1 MKLEKRKLSGREK
14 DEAAIELLERLREQ
28 LHSSNTTIARQTA
41 FNLSWLQEDG
51 FDILKE
57 ALFTSKSKRTKNA
70 ATYGLRKMRG
80 RMSKP
85 GLALIEE
92 GAQGDD
98 PVTAEICK
106 SALEVYHNRH
116 VPRRPAPPKRRSR
129 FEIKDLPPRG
139 SRRRTY
145 APRGNQVNGNRADG
159 NRVNGNRADNHNS
172 RSRSHSHNRS
182 RPGGGKRFIHHDAR

>member
-1 MKLEKRKLSGREK
+1 MKLGKRKLSGREK
-14 DEAAIELLERLREQ
+14 DEAAVELLETLREQ
-28 LHSSNTTIARQTA
+28 LYSSNTTVARQTA

-57 ALFTSKSKRTKNA
+57 ALLQSKSKRTKNA

-80 RMSKP
+80 RMSKV

-106 SALEVYHNRH
+106 SALDVFHNRH
-116 VPRRPAPPKRRSR
+116 KPKRPPSQKKRASR
-129 FEIKDLPPRG
+129 FEIRDLPPKG
-139 SRRRTY
+139 SRRRSY
-145 APRGNQVNGNRADG
+145 GHRGANQVNGNRANG
-159 NRVNGNRADNHNS
+159 NRVDGNRAD
-172 RSRSHSHNRS
+172 RPQGGRRSHPS
-182 RPGGGKRFIHHDAR
+182 KRYVRHDAR

>member
-1 MKLEKRKLSGREK
+1 MKLGKRKVSGREK
-14 DEAAIELLERLREQ
+14 DEAAIELLGTLREQ
-28 LHSSNTTIARQTA
+28 LHSTNTTVARQTA

-51 FDILKE
+51 LDILKE
-57 ALFTSKSKRTKNA
+57 ALFLSKSKRTKNA

-106 SALEVYHNRH
+106 SALDVYHNRH
-116 VPRRPAPPKRRSR
+116 KPKRPAPRKKRTSR
-129 FEIKDLPPRG
+129 FEIRDVPPRG
-139 SRRRTY
+139 SRHRAY
-145 APRGNQVNGNRADG
+145 AHRGGNQVNGNRADG
-159 NRVNGNRADNHNS
+159 NRANGNRADRHHGNS
-172 RSRSHSHNRS
+172 RSQ
-182 RPGGGKRFIHHDAR
+182 PGKRYVRHDAR

>member
-1 MKLEKRKLSGREK
+1 MKLGKRKISGREK
-14 DEAAIELLERLREQ
+14 DEAAIELLENLREQ
-28 LHSSNTTIARQTA
+28 LHSSNTTVARQTA

-57 ALFTSKSKRTKNA
+57 ALLLSKSKRTKNA

-80 RMSKP
+80 RMSKQ

-106 SALEVYHNRH
+106 SALEVYHKRH
-116 VPRRPAPPKRRSR
+116 KPKRFTPQKKRPSR
-129 FEIKDLPPRG
+129 FEIRDLPSRGPRP
-139 SRRRTY
+139 RAYARRT
-145 APRGNQVNGNRADG
+145 PQVNGNRADG
-159 NRVNGNRADNHNS
+159 NRADGNRAD
-172 RSRSHSHNRS
+172 RSQSSHRSST
-182 RPGGGKRFIHHDAR
+182 GKRYIRHDAR

>member
-1 MKLEKRKLSGREK
+1 MKLGKRKLSGREK
-14 DEAAIELLERLREQ
+14 DEAAIELLVTLREQ
-28 LHSSNTTIARQTA
+28 LHSTNTTVARQTA

-57 ALFTSKSKRTKNA
+57 ALFLTKSKRTKNA

-106 SALEVYHNRH
+106 SALDVYHNRH
-116 VPRRPAPPKRRSR
+116 KPKRPVPHKKRTSR
-129 FEIKDLPPRG
+129 FEIRDLPSRG
-139 SRRRTY
+139 SRPRAYARR
-145 APRGNQVNGNRADG
+145 GGDQVNGNRADG
-159 NRVNGNRADNHNS
+159 NRVNGNRADRPHGNS
-172 RSRSHSHNRS
+172 R
-182 RPGGGKRFIHHDAR
+182 PQPAKRYVRHDAR

>member
-1 MKLEKRKLSGREK
+1 MKLGKRKLSGREK
-14 DEAAIELLERLREQ
+14 DEAAIALLETLREQ
-28 LHSSNTTIARQTA
+28 LHSSNTTVARQTA

-57 ALFTSKSKRTKNA
+57 ALFFSKSKRTKNA

-92 GAQGDD
+92 GAQGED

-106 SALEVYHNRH
+106 SALDVYHNRH
-116 VPRRPAPPKRRSR
+116 KPKRYVPQKKRPASR
-129 FEIKDLPPRG
+129 FEIRDLPARG
-139 SRRRTY
+139 ARKRAY
-145 APRGNQVNGNRADG
+145 AHRGGQVNGNRADG
-159 NRVNGNRADNHNS
+159 NRADGNRVDRTPSSH
-172 RSRSHSHNRS
+172 RS
-182 RPGGGKRFIHHDAR
+182 PPGKRFVRHDAR